1 MRHPAAMASAAEQN
15 MRSPLLGVMTVL
27 SYVAEPGA
35 CAILAPFE
43 LMLPLI
49 VHAPPVEPAPAGDDG
64 AAGTAGA
71 TGVEGAGAADVDAAA
86 LEPASSW

>member
-49 VHAPPVEPAPAGDDG
+49 AHAPPLEPAPAGDDG
-64 AAGTAGA
+64 AAGA

>member
-49 VHAPPVEPAPAGDDG
+49 AHAPPVEPAPAGDDG
-64 AAGTAGA
+64 AAGA